1 MFLFSGK
8 DIEKT
13 IGVLSGGEKA
23 RVALAR
29 MLLSPVDILLLDEP
43 TNHLDIKARAIL
55 EKALKNYNGSIVC
68 ISHDRHFLNAV
79 TNITVEIGQNGLKF
93 YNGNYDYFLWK
104 KRGQNIKLK
113 LHDNKNHNIKRKN
126 EFKVKKKAKNRD
138 TWIGRRIGQIDS
150 ELSKARATLQN
161 KSNQDNYQLLMKESD
176 RINCLENEYLELLEE
191 RDEIRNKNL
200 ML

>member
-1 MFLFSGK
+1 M
-8 DIEKT
+8 
-13 IGVLSGGEKA
+13 
-23 RVALAR
+23 
-29 MLLSPVDILLLDEP
+29 
-43 TNHLDIKARAIL
+43 
-55 EKALKNYNGSIVC
+55 
-68 ISHDRHFLNAV
+68 NAV

-104 KRGQNIKLK
+104 KEEGQNIKLELQEAK
-113 LHDNKNHNIKRKN
+113 GHNIKRNN

-150 ELSKARATLQN
+150 ELNEARALVQN

-191 RDEIRNKNL
+191 RDEIRNKIL